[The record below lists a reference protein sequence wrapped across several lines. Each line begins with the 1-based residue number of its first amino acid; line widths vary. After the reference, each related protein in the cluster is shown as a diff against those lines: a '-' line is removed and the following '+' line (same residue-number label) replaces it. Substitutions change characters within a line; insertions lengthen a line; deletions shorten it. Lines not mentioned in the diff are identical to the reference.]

1 VKSLCKVY
9 LYRQV
14 YMSENLGC
22 EGPINPDKDI
32 SALIGPF
39 SALIH
44 TIFVRL
50 SLIRISR
57 HDDVSLP

>member
-1 VKSLCKVY
+1 MKSLCKVY

-14 YMSENLGC
+14 YVSENFGC
-22 EGPINPDKDI
+22 ESPIDPDKDI
-32 SALIGPF
+32 SAPIEPF
-39 SALIH
+39 SALIR

-57 HDDVSLP
+57 HDDVSLR